1 MRRERRTA
9 LTLCLTMA
17 LGVAGAVGACTDG
30 NKANEAAGD
39 AREAGG
45 APGNDS
51 SAAGYARPGTSGA
64 LTDTLR
70 PGPGSGTD
78 TTTKARSG
86 AGSDT
91 TKRP

>member
-9 LTLCLTMA
+9 LTLGLTMVV
-17 LGVAGAVGACTDG
+17 GAGALGACTDG
-30 NKANEAAGD
+30 NKANEASGD

-45 APGNDS
+45 APANDS
-51 SAAGYARPGTSGA
+51 SPAGYARPGTSGA

-78 TTTKARSG
+78 TANARAR
-86 AGSDT
+86 AGGGDT